1 MIALAPRRSL
11 SPMDRH
17 VVALLIPLMALA
29 IPVAAIVMSGLLK
42 MSRLRVEEARL
53 RIEGGDAGSSEEVQA
68 LRSELDTVRRE
79 LGELN
84 ERVDFT
90 ERLLARGRSPE
101 SSDRDIKP
109 RP

>member
-17 VVALLIPLMALA
+17 VVALLIPIMALA

-53 RIEGGDAGSSEEVQA
+53 RMEGGEGGSSEEVQA
-68 LRSELDTVRRE
+68 LRSELETVRRE
-79 LGELN
+79 LSDLN
-84 ERVDFT
+84 ERVDFA
-90 ERLLARGRSPE
+90 ERLLARGRGPDS
-101 SSDRDIKP
+101 R
-109 RP
+109 